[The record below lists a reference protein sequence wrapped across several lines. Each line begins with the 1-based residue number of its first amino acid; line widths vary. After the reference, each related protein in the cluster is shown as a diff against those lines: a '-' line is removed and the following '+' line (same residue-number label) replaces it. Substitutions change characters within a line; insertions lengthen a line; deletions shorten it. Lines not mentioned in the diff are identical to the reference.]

1 MNKQL
6 FICHSSQDKKIAEK
20 LITELESNG
29 FNCWISSRDIDA
41 GEDWAE
47 CIYSAISN
55 SMALILMYTD
65 NVNDSWQIRNELDIA
80 TNLKIPIVPLLFE
93 KTPIAK
99 GLKYFTNSHQWLD
112 CTTKKIKTPEILS
125 SLGKLAN
132 RTDLICEKPKKKKS
146 AWVVSVLSAVFLL
159 LLVFSFHHLTT
170 EKPEPDCA
178 HLINL
183 AAGETDAWNYASD
196 VIVTADNGFIAA
208 GTWDWGFYS
217 EVWIARFD
225 STGNLIYNWSD
236 SLTGECKPMLISTE
250 DNGCI
255 TAFATYAN
263 REHTGFTF
271 RALRFDSVLNPT
283 WTEEKWID
291 FEGAVQPLIS
301 SLFYLPD
308 STLVSSFTLRL
319 YNTEDYNA
327 HYVKFDP
334 TTGESE
340 PFILPHI
347 WESRSSVAYG
357 TNILHVG
364 ADNSLQTRSNL
375 VSILDLEGNTINSIV
390 YGDKRSPIECALAL
404 PDGSIVL
411 AGTTDSYGGT
421 KGDMSIIK
429 LTPDLTLDWEISYGG
444 DLRENASEII
454 LLPDGNLLFAGGTES
469 SGSGNMDALL
479 LYITPDGEIQNEI
492 TIDNQ
497 GSDFIYSIA
506 LRENGN
512 ILIAGLTTYFNN
524 RDAWLFE
531 VTPEGHYNEECKL
544 GIDLFLE
551 DWESGY
557 VDQNLW
563 NVAFHQN
570 YSPEVIA
577 DSTNSNYS
585 LNTNNLSLMLREK
598 FAFTPG
604 LSFET
609 ELTIPY
615 NHSDSGGNWVAFGST
630 GKNLETFIHDAYRAY
645 DSALYWKYTP
655 DTSTPVRQLQF
666 YSSRFSP
673 CSILTLPES
682 LFIDNFESQTFTI
695 ENGSDSLK
703 YWLNDSLLT
712 AWKYEEA
719 PESLSFFLSGASM
732 GIPHRIDNIRIYL
745 RRW

>member
-1 MNKQL
+1 M
-6 FICHSSQDKKIAEK
+6 A
-20 LITELESNG
+20 ELEGNG
-29 FNCWISSRDIDA
+29 FKCWISSRDIDA

-55 SMALILMYTD
+55 SMALVLVYTD

-80 TNLKIPIVPLLFE
+80 TNLKIPIVPLLFK

-112 CTTKKIKTPEILS
+112 CTTKKVKTPEILS

-132 RTDLICEKPKKKKS
+132 RTDLVSEKPESKGKIKLIGTF
-146 AWVVSVLSAVFLL
+146 AAVLL
-159 LLVFSFHHLTT
+159 LLLLAFSFHLIRG
-170 EKPEPDCA
+170 EQSEADCSD
-178 HLINL
+178 LINL

-196 VIVTADNGFIAA
+196 IMATDDNGFIAA

-225 STGNLIYNWSD
+225 STGNLVYSWSD
-236 SLTGECKPMLISTE
+236 SLTGECKPKLVPTE
-250 DNGCI
+250 NNGCI

-271 RALRFDSVLNPT
+271 HALRFDSILNPI
-283 WTEEKWID
+283 WTEEKWIN

-319 YNTEDYNA
+319 YNSGDYNA

-334 TTGESE
+334 TTGESKA
-340 PFILPHI
+340 FILPDI

-364 ADNSLQTRSNL
+364 ADNSLQTKSNL
-375 VSILDLEGNTINSIV
+375 ISVIDTDGNTINSVI
-390 YGDKRSPIECALAL
+390 YGDKRSPIECIIAL
-404 PDGSIVL
+404 PDSSIVL

-421 KGDMSIIK
+421 KGDISIIK
-429 LTPDLTLDWEISYGG
+429 LSADLSLDWEISYGG
-444 DLRENASEII
+444 DLREHASELI
-454 LLPDGNLLFAGGTES
+454 LLDNGNLLFAGGTES

-479 LYITPDGEIQNEI
+479 LYINPDGEIENEI
-492 TIDNQ
+492 TIDNK
-497 GSDFIYSIA
+497 GSDYIYSITQ
-506 LRENGN
+506 RENGN
-512 ILIAGLTTYFNN
+512 ILISGITTYFNN

-531 VTPEGHYNEECKL
+531 VTPEGYYNEACKL
-544 GIDLFLE
+544 GIDLFTE

-557 VDQNLW
+557 VDQNIW

-570 YSPEVIA
+570 YTPEIIS
-577 DSTNSNYS
+577 DSANSNYS

-615 NHSDSGGNWVAFGST
+615 NQSSSGGNWVAFGT
-630 GKNLETFIHDAYRAY
+630 TDENLETFIHEAYRAY

-673 CSILTLPES
+673 CSISTLPES
-682 LFIDNFESQTFTI
+682 LFINDFESQLFTI
-695 ENGSDSLK
+695 ENCSDSLK
-703 YWLNDSLLT
+703 FLLNNSQVV
-712 AWKYEEA
+712 AWKYESS
-719 PESLSFFLSGASM
+719 PDSVSFFLSGASM
-732 GIPHRIDNIRIYL
+732 GIPHRIDNIRIFL